1 MRVKCDDRKILL
13 TKQFIEAI
21 KNLMREE
28 ILMFRV
34 REPENRECWVIGVC
48 DIEDLMDSGGMHFTF
63 GGYSEAAYMIKGALI
78 WVEVPL

>member
-1 MRVKCDDRKILL
+1 MKVKCDDKKILL

-34 REPENRECWVIGVC
+34 REPESRECWVIGVC
-48 DIEDLMDSGGMHFTF
+48 DIEDLMKSNGIKFTYGGID
-63 GGYSEAAYMIKGALI
+63 EAAHMIKDAFI
-78 WVEVPL
+78 WVDVPL